1 MAVTVITAKMAAG
14 VNYTHTTDTSADW
27 PSVPNDTYFYDLDTE
42 IVYYKDAAGTVI
54 NAYEEGGLTTIATD
68 GITIIGDGTP
78 ISPLTAVN
86 NSELPSASNVW
97 VDPVYGNDATGLV
110 ERRDK
115 PFATINAAWTAMG
128 THPRR
133 NNCVF
138 NLKQGT
144 HTLTDKLSDATWGNT
159 FGSARRIT
167 FLCEGHTGQTV
178 INYPVTLADNGEVIQ
193 LSTNSTH
200 FLTIIG
206 GTWNRTGVATSRIM
220 FNVQASDAREFIIKH
235 ANINDSAGTNGIALQ
250 RTTELVYDCLI
261 TCTNNSYVFQGSG
274 ATTSTFKLERSS
286 VDAPTASSFFSSET
300 LRSFRIYDS
309 YINIPTGI
317 IGTANGNIGS
327 LFNNSI
333 INHSGIALDGRA
345 LGFNAQ
351 NTKFISTTNQSHL
364 VFDTQTGV
372 ASLTADGLYF
382 ERPDTATQ
390 PCIDRSGSG
399 IVKAYIHGRGV
410 YFSSRTALAPSGSDP
425 STSNS
430 GPNGRV
436 GCVFTASVTI
446 GNQIRM
452 NLTNDLIS
460 GTAYN
465 TQPLIYTF
473 ASTVAATEL
482 VAMKA
487 VIDAQVIIPGTTW
500 NRWTQGDTSLVR
512 VVANTIV
519 VIAHP
524 FAPDYYKIS
533 ETANY
538 FSETIPGDIVADAN
552 LDPDG
557 IVDLVGGPQYPLIDV
572 ERRTG
577 FADYPEVL
585 IGPNTTSKIRSF

>member
-1 MAVTVITAKMAAG
+1 MAFKFNPFTA
-14 VNYTHTTDTSADW
+14 S
-27 PSVPNDTYFYDLDTE
+27 FDLVDS
-42 IVYYKDAAGTVI
+42 
-54 NAYEEGGLTTIATD
+54 N
-68 GITIIGDGTP
+68 
-78 ISPLTAVN
+78 
-86 NSELPSASNVW
+86 ELQSASNVW

-110 ERRDK
+110 ERIDK
-115 PFATINAAWTAMG
+115 PFSTINAAWTAMG

-144 HTLTDKLSDATWGNT
+144 HTLTDRLSDATWGNT

-167 FLCEGHTGQTV
+167 FICEGEASQTV
-178 INYPVTLADNGEVIQ
+178 INYPVTVADNGEIIQ

-220 FNVQASDAREFIIKH
+220 FNVQSSDDREFIIKH

-274 ATTSTFKLERSS
+274 ATTSTFKLEKSS
-286 VDAPTASSFFSSET
+286 VDAPTASAFFSSDT
-300 LRSFRIYDS
+300 LRSFIIYDS

-317 IGTANGNIGS
+317 IGLSTGNIAA
-327 LFNNSI
+327 LFDDSI
-333 INHSGIALDGRA
+333 IDHSGIALQARGLA
-345 LGFNAQ
+345 IKAQ
-351 NTKFISTTNQSHL
+351 NTKFRSTTNQSH
-364 VFDTQTGV
+364 FQFNTQTGV
-372 ASLTADGLYF
+372 ASLTIDGLYF

-390 PCIDRSGSG
+390 PCINMSGG
-399 IVKAYIHGRGV
+399 GVVKTFIYGRGA
-410 YFSSRTALAPSGSDP
+410 YFSSRTPLAPSGSDP

-446 GNQIRM
+446 GNQITM
-452 NLTNDLIS
+452 NLTNDMQS

-465 TQPLIYTF
+465 TQPLTYTF

-524 FAPDYYKIS
+524 FAPDYYRIS
-533 ETANY
+533 ETTNY
-538 FSETIPGDIVADAN
+538 FSETIPGDIAADAN

-577 FADYPEVL
+577 SADYPEVL
-585 IGPNTTSKIRSF
+585 IGPITASKIRSF

>member
-1 MAVTVITAKMAAG
+1 MAFKFNPFSGTFDTVD
-14 VNYTHTTDTSADW
+14 NDELQ
-27 PSVPNDTYFYDLDTE
+27 SV
-42 IVYYKDAAGTVI
+42 
-54 NAYEEGGLTTIATD
+54 
-68 GITIIGDGTP
+68 
-78 ISPLTAVN
+78 
-86 NSELPSASNVW
+86 SNVW
-97 VDPVYGNDATGLV
+97 VDPFYGNDATGLV
-110 ERRDK
+110 ERRDR

-138 NLKQGT
+138 NLRQGT

-159 FGSARRIT
+159 FASARRIT
-167 FLCEGHTGQTV
+167 FICEGEASQTV
-178 INYPVTLADNGEVIQ
+178 INYPVTVAANGEIIQ

-206 GTWNRTGVATSRIM
+206 GTWNRTGVATGRIM
-220 FNVQASDAREFIIKH
+220 FNVQSSDNREFIIKH

-250 RTTELVYDCLI
+250 RTTELIYDCLI
-261 TCTNNSYVFQGSG
+261 TCTNNSYVFVGSG

-286 VDAPTASSFFSSET
+286 VDAPTASSFFSST
-300 LRSFRIYDS
+300 TIRSFTIYDS

-317 IGTANGNIGS
+317 IATANGNIGS
-327 LFNNSI
+327 RFNNSI
-333 INHSGIALDGRA
+333 INHSGTALDGRA
-345 LGFNAQ
+345 LGLNVQ
-351 NTKFISTTNQSHL
+351 NTKFISTTNQPHV
-364 VFDTQTGV
+364 VFNTQTGACNLV
-372 ASLTADGLYF
+372 ADGLYF
-382 ERPDTATQ
+382 QRPDTTGQ
-390 PCIDRSGSG
+390 PCINRARDG
-399 IVKAYIHGRGV
+399 IVKAYIHGRGI

-436 GCVFTASVTI
+436 GCVFAASVTI
-446 GNQIRM
+446 GNQITM
-452 NLTNDLIS
+452 NLTNNMQS

-465 TQPLIYTF
+465 TQPLTYTF

-482 VAMKA
+482 LAMKA
-487 VIDAQVIIPGTTW
+487 VIDAQVVIPGTTW

-524 FAPDYYKIS
+524 FAPDYYRII

-538 FSETIPGDIVADAN
+538 FSETIPGDILTDAN
-552 LDPDG
+552 LKPDG

-577 FADYPEVL
+577 SADYPEVL
-585 IGPNTTSKIRSF
+585 IGPNTTGKIRSF